1 MTSTPSAESRFGGRT
16 AVVTGGTDGIGAATA
31 RALRDEGARVV
42 AIGRSRAKAEAL
54 AVEPA
59 RGGGSIE
66 VVVADLGLTG
76 EVRRVV
82 GEVAARLGPIDHLV
96 HAVGILLTRAAH
108 TAEGVEQDFAVSYLS
123 RFLFLEE
130 AARHGLLTPAT
141 RMVNIAASARR
152 VPFYVR
158 MEFDDLDV
166 VRGRTGMAGHGQA
179 QLANDLLTARAPER
193 YGITA
198 VGYGPGAVDTAIH
211 REVPALAR
219 AVMRPFSARLA
230 RRPAAVAA
238 QLLDLL
244 ADPALARGTALF
256 ADRKGTFPAAE
267 YVADRRRPDAVLA
280 VSAQL
285 VADATARSTPPPTR

>member
-1 MTSTPSAESRFGGRT
+1 MNLPSTGARFRGSS

-31 RALRDEGARVV
+31 RALRDEGARVLV
-42 AIGRSRAKAEAL
+42 IGRSRAKAEAL
-54 AVEPA
+54 AAEPS

-66 VVVADLGLTG
+66 TVVADLGLTG

-82 GEVAARLGPIDHLV
+82 GEVAARLGPIDHLL
-96 HAVGILLTRAAH
+96 HAVGILLTRTAH
-108 TAEGVEQDFAVSYLS
+108 TAEGVELDLAVSYLS

-141 RMVNIAASARR
+141 RLVNVAASARR

-198 VGYGPGAVDTAIH
+198 IGYGPGAVDTAIR

-219 AVMRPFSARLA
+219 AVLRPLYARA
-230 RRPAAVAA
+230 TRRPADVAA
-238 QLLDLL
+238 QLLDLF
-244 ADPALARGTALF
+244 ADPAVARGTAVF
-256 ADRKGTFPAAE
+256 ADRRGVFPAAS
-267 YVADRRRPDAVLA
+267 YVADRRRQDALLA
-280 VSAQL
+280 VSERL
-285 VADATARSTPPPTR
+285 VADATARSTPPR

>member
-1 MTSTPSAESRFGGRT
+1 MTLSSTGARFRGSS

-31 RALRDEGARVV
+31 RALRDEGARVLV
-42 AIGRSRAKAEAL
+42 VGRSRAKAEAL
-54 AVEPA
+54 AAEPS

-66 VVVADLGLTG
+66 TVVADLGLTG

-82 GEVAARLGPIDHLV
+82 GEVAARLGPIDHLL
-96 HAVGILLTRAAH
+96 HAVGILLARTAH
-108 TAEGVEQDFAVSYLS
+108 TAEGVEQDLAVSYLS

-141 RMVNIAASARR
+141 RLINVAASARR

-198 VGYGPGAVDTAIH
+198 IGYGPGAVDTAIR

-219 AVMRPFSARLA
+219 AVLRPLYARA
-230 RRPAAVAA
+230 TRRPADVAA
-238 QLLDLL
+238 QLLDLF
-244 ADPALARGTALF
+244 ADPAVARGTAVF
-256 ADRKGTFPAAE
+256 ADRRGVFPAAS
-267 YVADRRRPDAVLA
+267 YVADRRRQDALLA
-280 VSAQL
+280 VSERL
-285 VADATARSTPPPTR
+285 VADATARSTPPQ

>member
-1 MTSTPSAESRFGGRT
+1 
-16 AVVTGGTDGIGAATA
+16 
-31 RALRDEGARVV
+31 
-42 AIGRSRAKAEAL
+42 
-54 AVEPA
+54 
-59 RGGGSIE
+59 
-66 VVVADLGLTG
+66 
-76 EVRRVV
+76 V
-82 GEVAARLGPIDHLV
+82 GV
-96 HAVGILLTRAAH
+96 LLTRAAH
-108 TAEGVEQDFAVSYLS
+108 TAEGVEQDLAVSYLS

-141 RMVNIAASARR
+141 RLVNIAASARR

-198 VGYGPGAVDTAIH
+198 IGYGPGAVDTAIR
-211 REVPALAR
+211 REVPALAQ
-219 AVMRPFSARLA
+219 AVMRPFYARA
-230 RRPAAVAA
+230 TRRPSAVAA

-244 ADPALARGTALF
+244 ADPAPTPGTAVF
-256 ADRKGTFPAAE
+256 ADRRGTFPAAS
-267 YVADRRRPDAVLA
+267 YVADRRRQDALLA
-280 VSAQL
+280 VSERL

>member
-1 MTSTPSAESRFGGRT
+1 MTSTPSTEDRFAGRT

-31 RALRDEGARVV
+31 RALRDEGARVLV
-42 AIGRSRAKAEAL
+42 VGRSAAKAAAL
-54 AVEPA
+54 AAEPA
-59 RGGGSIE
+59 RGGGSIAT
-66 VVVADLGLTG
+66 VVADLGLTT
-76 EVRRVV
+76 EVRRAV

-96 HAVGILLTRAAH
+96 HSVGVLLTRAAH
-108 TAEGVEQDFAVSYLS
+108 TAEGVEQDLAVSYLS

-130 AARHGLLTPAT
+130 AARLGLLAPAT

-158 MEFDDLDV
+158 LEFDDLSV
-166 VRGRTGMAGHGQA
+166 VRRRTGMAGHGQA

-198 VGYGPGAVDTAIH
+198 IGYGPGAVDTAIR

-219 AVMRPFSARLA
+219 AVLRPLYSRAT
-230 RRPAAVAA
+230 RRPSEVAA

-244 ADPALARGTALF
+244 ADPGLTPGAAVF
-256 ADRKGTFPAAE
+256 ADRSGTFPAAA
-267 YVADRRRPDAVLA
+267 YVADRRRQDALLA
-280 VSAQL
+280 VSERL